1 VAESAP
7 QPAPVESVSGRRALG
22 AAARFLRGMWH
33 SFLGESV
40 TLRAGNLTFIS
51 ITSLVPLIGVAV
63 ALLNAFGAQVLEKR
77 LRVFVNALLAPGV
90 QSQSEAFF
98 NQFFSVAG
106 SRTVGG
112 LSFVIILVSAGILL
126 RHLDAALNEV
136 WAVRRK
142 RPIYVSLALYL
153 GLLLGGPALLALLLT
168 GTTVL
173 KKLFLEAHLPFSA
186 QAVQLGALV
195 SAVGALTLLYKLA
208 PHAPVRWRS
217 ALSGGA
223 AAGLGWE
230 LARHTYGGIAS
241 LALQANTVYGSLG
254 IAPLFLM
261 WIYLSWCIVLFGAR
275 LAYAVE
281 HADFRGEFM
290 DHSAHPRT
298 RELLAARVAAQTALA
313 VVSKAAGPTAR
324 ELALRFNV
332 PGQLVRDIVGQL
344 AAAGLV
350 KLDARGH
357 ITPSRNPEELTLADV
372 SDAVG
377 GSASRQLRNQADS
390 EYYGPF
396 AKLFEDADQATLERL
411 KQVTWAG
418 LNRTLPPGSSK
429 N

>member
-1 VAESAP
+1 MVRD
-7 QPAPVESVSGRRALG
+7 VL
-22 AAARFLRGMWH
+22 RFVRGFWH

-63 ALLNAFGAQVLEKR
+63 ALLNAFGAQTLEKR
-77 LRVFVNALLAPGV
+77 LRIFVNDLLAPGV
-90 QSQSEAFF
+90 QEQSEAFF

-136 WAVRRK
+136 WAVRSR
-142 RPIYVSLALYL
+142 RPLYVSLGLYL
-153 GLLLGGPALLALLLT
+153 GLLLGGPVLLAVLLT
-168 GTTVL
+168 GTTSI
-173 KKLFLEAHLPFSA
+173 KSLFLEMHMPFST
-186 QAVQLGALV
+186 QAVQIAAAF
-195 SAVGALTLLYKLA
+195 SAVGVLTMLFKLA

-217 ALSGGA
+217 ALAGGA
-223 AAGLGWE
+223 VAGFAWE
-230 LARHTYGGIAS
+230 LARHSYGGIAS

-261 WIYLSWCIVLFGAR
+261 WIYVSWCIVLFGAR

-290 DHSAHPRT
+290 DHTTHPRT
-298 RELLAARVAAQTALA
+298 RELLAARVAQQTSQALA
-313 VVSKAAGPTAR
+313 AKVPGPTAR
-324 ELALRFNV
+324 QLAFKLNV
-332 PGQLVRDIVGQL
+332 PGQLVSEIVRQL

-350 KLDARGH
+350 KLDSKGH
-357 ITPSRNPEELTLADV
+357 IAPARDPSLLTLADL
-372 SDAVG
+372 SEAVG
-377 GSASRQLRNQADS
+377 GSASSQAKHPGDS
-390 EYYGPF
+390 GYYGPF

-411 KQVTWAG
+411 KRVTWAS
-418 LNRTLPPGSSK
+418 LNESTTR
-429 N
+429 

>member
-1 VAESAP
+1 VAEPAQSAVP
-7 QPAPVESVSGRRALG
+7 ESLATGRRALKDG
-22 AAARFLRGMWH
+22 LRFLRGMWH
-33 SFLGESV
+33 SFRGESV

-63 ALLNAFGAQVLEKR
+63 ALLNAFGARVLEAR
-77 LRVFVNALLAPGV
+77 LRVFVNDLLAPGV

-112 LSFVIILVSAGILL
+112 LSVLIILVSAGILL

-136 WAVRRK
+136 WAVRRS
-142 RPIYVSLALYL
+142 RPLYVSLALYL
-153 GLLLGGPALLALLLT
+153 GLLLGGPSLLALLLT

-173 KKLFLEAHLPFSA
+173 KQLFLDLHFPFSN
-186 QAVQLGALV
+186 QAVQIGAAL
-195 SAVGALTLLYKLA
+195 SAVGALTLIYKLA

-217 ALSGGA
+217 ALAGGGA
-223 AAGLGWE
+223 AGFAWE

-261 WIYLSWCIVLFGAR
+261 WIYVSWCIVLFGAR

-290 DHSAHPRT
+290 DLTTHPRT
-298 RELLAARVAAQTALA
+298 RELLAARVAQQTALA
-313 VVSKAAGPTAR
+313 VATKSLGPTAR
-324 ELALRFNV
+324 ELGFRLNV

-344 AAAGLV
+344 KDAGLV
-350 KLDARGH
+350 KVDGRGH
-357 ITPSRNPEELTLADV
+357 ITPIRDPAQLTLADL
-372 SDAVG
+372 SEAVG
-377 GSASRQLRNQADS
+377 GSASSQAKHPGDS
-390 EYYGPF
+390 VYYGPF
-396 AKLFEDADQATLERL
+396 ARLFETADQANLERL
-411 KQVTWAG
+411 KQVSWAS
-418 LNRTLPPGSSK
+418 LNEKPS
-429 N
+429 